1 MRRLLLP
8 LLLIA
13 AACAS
18 SSGNRP
24 ADIAK
29 PSILIRQ
36 SGSFFFGSSP
46 SAPISLDVTVTN
58 NANVPLR
65 VREIEVGSTGMM
77 QYAVEPSKKIFNE
90 ILAPGESRTMG
101 LTSTVRARSARIPS
115 MEPLSVQA
123 VIRFEANGRGF
134 REIVTHQFAGSS

>member
-18 SSGNRP
+18 TSGNRP

-29 PSILIRQ
+29 PSIVIRQ
-36 SGSFFFGSSP
+36 SGSFYFGSSP
-46 SAPISLDVTVTN
+46 SAPISIDVTVTN
-58 NANVPLR
+58 NASVPLR

-77 QYAVEPSKKIFNE
+77 QYSVDRASKIFNE
-90 ILAPGESRTMG
+90 TLQPGESRTMG
-101 LTSTVRARSARIPS
+101 LTSTARSRSARPS

-123 VIRFEANGRGF
+123 VVRFEANGRGF
-134 REIVTHQFAGSS
+134 REIVTHQFAGPG